1 MVSHP
6 GDYYDWRSLIYRFIW
21 RLNVELGILSFPNNL
36 PSYRTQ
42 WSQIETLSLIFW
54 MNPNRIIKQC
64 ESEGRL
70 NKPGT
75 ITGNYKQVKAW
86 HQNLLCIITRV
97 NDIITI
103 NLNVNSPTFIFGR
116 EVDPISTDQC
126 SSLILSSSWR
136 SDNDVGE
143 RCWRQADQYDLVLF
157 KIVLSPMSS
166 YLY

>member
-1 MVSHP
+1 MKFRISKP
-6 GDYYDWRSLIYRFIW
+6 METNLNKFIIW
-21 RLNVELGILSFPNNL
+21 TPYIHL
-36 PSYRTQ
+36 PLQNFLTLQ
-42 WSQIETLSLIFW
+42 PCKIISQIETLSLIFW